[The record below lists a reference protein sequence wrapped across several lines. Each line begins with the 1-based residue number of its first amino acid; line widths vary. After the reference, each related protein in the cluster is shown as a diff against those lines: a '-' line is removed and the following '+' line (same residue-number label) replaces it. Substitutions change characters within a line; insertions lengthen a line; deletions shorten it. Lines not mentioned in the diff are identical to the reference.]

1 VAIAART
8 LTRDGG
14 FQRSVAELG
23 PRTVGV
29 AGAAVTV
36 DSGGPASWVGCVSG
50 LFISAVRLR
59 FTLIFF
65 ALVFFALVFF
75 ALVFFALVFFALV
88 RFGLVFFAFR
98 FLAMRLPLHL
108 FEPSQTTRFG
118 IRPRAN

>member
-75 ALVFFALVFFALV
+75 ALVFFALV

>member
-1 VAIAART
+1 M
-8 LTRDGG
+8 
-14 FQRSVAELG
+14 AELG

-75 ALVFFALVFFALV
+75 ALV